1 MGVGYLQRQKLILM
15 NLSLLRTTAIS
26 MFIFA
31 SLSMNAQNTNAPKFG
46 KGLFNLIGKDSTW
59 SMKVGLRFQTLAT
72 SNWDAQN
79 GLSNPASSM
88 MIRRSRLKFDGFAYS
103 PKLKYKVELGLSNRD
118 QSGASQYTSNAP
130 RQILDAVLKWNFSGN
145 FVLWFGQTKLPGNRE
160 RVISSANL
168 QQVDRSLLNSRF
180 TIDRDMGIQLRHHF
194 NLTDTFL
201 VKEIFSMAQGEGR
214 NITKGNLGGH
224 QYTTRLE
231 LFPFGDFASKGDYK
245 GSDLKFEQNPKL
257 SLGFAYDF
265 NNNAS
270 KTRSNQGSYMTNDV
284 GFFSTNI
291 STLFIDAMFKYKG
304 FSLMAEYAD
313 RDAKDPFA
321 KNSDGTLTNDIVQVG
336 SGLNLQ
342 SGYLLSKTVEVSGR
356 YTNISMDKNITGKGA
371 ENQYTLG
378 ISKYISG
385 HSLKVQTDV
394 SYTDIGFKTNQ
405 LLYRI
410 QVDIH
415 F

>member
-1 MGVGYLQRQKLILM
+1 MKLSQLRGVVT
-15 NLSLLRTTAIS
+15 LSCICAFYST
-26 MFIFA
+26 
-31 SLSMNAQNTNAPKFG
+31 NAQETNAPKFG
-46 KGLFNLIGKDSTW
+46 KGLFNLMGQDSTW
-59 SMKVGLRFQTLAT
+59 SMKIGLRFQSLAT
-72 SNWDAQN
+72 SKWDVNN
-79 GLSNPASSM
+79 GLSNPESSM
-88 MIRRSRLKFDGFAYS
+88 LIRRSRLKFDGFAFS

-118 QSGASQYTSNAP
+118 QSGASIYTSNAS

-180 TIDRDMGIQLRHHF
+180 TIDRDIGIQLRHHF

-201 VKEIFSMAQGEGR
+201 VKEIFSIAQGEGR
-214 NITKGNLGGH
+214 NITTGNVGGH
-224 QYTTRLE
+224 QYTTRVE
-231 LFPFGDFASKGDYK
+231 LFPFGDFKSKGDYK
-245 GSDLKFEQNPKL
+245 GSDLKFEPSPKL
-257 SLGFAYDF
+257 SLGVAYDF

-270 KTRSNQGSYMTNDV
+270 KTRSNQGSYMLNDT
-284 GFFSTNI
+284 GFYSTNI
-291 STLFIDAMFKYKG
+291 STLFVDAMYKHQG
-304 FSLMAEYAD
+304 FSLMAEYANRTAD
-313 RDAKDPFA
+313 DAFA
-321 KNSDGTLTNDIVQVG
+321 KNSDGSLTGAEVQVG
-336 SGLNLQ
+336 NGLNIQ
-342 SGYLLSKTVEVSGR
+342 TGYLVSKTVELSGR
-356 YTNISMDKNITGKGA
+356 YTNISLDKGITGKGS

-378 ISKYISG
+378 LSNYIAG

-405 LLYRI
+405 LLYRV

>member
-1 MGVGYLQRQKLILM
+1 M
-15 NLSLLRTTAIS
+15 NLSLLRTTLIS
-26 MFIFA
+26 VFILA
-31 SLSMNAQNTNAPKFG
+31 SLSLNAQNTNAPKFG

-130 RQILDAVLKWNFSGN
+130 RYILDAVLKWNFSGN
-145 FVLWFGQTKLPGNRE
+145 FVLWLGQTKLPGNRE

-168 QQVDRSLLNSRF
+168 QQVDRSLLNKRF
-180 TIDRDMGIQLRHHF
+180 TIDRDMGIQMRHHF
-194 NLTDTFL
+194 YLSETFL
-201 VKEIFSMAQGEGR
+201 VKEIFSLAQGEGR
-214 NITKGNLGGH
+214 NISTGNLGGH

-284 GFFSTNI
+284 GFFST
-291 STLFIDAMFKYKG
+291 KKQ
-304 FSLMAEYAD
+304 
-313 RDAKDPFA
+313 R
-321 KNSDGTLTNDIVQVG
+321 
-336 SGLNLQ
+336 
-342 SGYLLSKTVEVSGR
+342 
-356 YTNISMDKNITGKGA
+356 
-371 ENQYTLG
+371 
-378 ISKYISG
+378 
-385 HSLKVQTDV
+385 
-394 SYTDIGFKTNQ
+394 
-405 LLYRI
+405 
-410 QVDIH
+410 
-415 F
+415 